1 MLIDFDFNI
10 DYCLENEYV
19 RLTPLQEID
28 IEHLSIYSINE
39 PEIWTYSLVSAAGI
53 ENMKR
58 YIHQAVDARMRQTDY
73 PFIVFDKVNQ
83 QYIGSTRF
91 YDIQLA
97 NRTLQLGYTWYGK
110 KYQGSGINKHCKYL
124 MLEFA
129 FEIMKME
136 RVEFR
141 ADNEN
146 KRSIQAM
153 KNIGASIEGI
163 LRSNG
168 FKANGQRRDSI
179 VLSILREEW
188 FEHINKELC
197 LKLPVIIL
205 Q

>member
-1 MLIDFDFNI
+1 MLIDFDFNN
-10 DYCLENEYV
+10 DYCLENKYV
-19 RLTPLQEID
+19 KLTPLQEID
-28 IEHLSIYSINE
+28 IEHLSIFSINE

-53 ENMKR
+53 KNEKR
-58 YIHQAVDARMRQTDY
+58 YIHQSVDARMQQTDY

-91 YDIQLA
+91 YDIQIA

>member
-1 MLIDFDFNI
+1 
-10 DYCLENEYV
+10 
-19 RLTPLQEID
+19 
-28 IEHLSIYSINE
+28 
-39 PEIWTYSLVSAAGI
+39 
-53 ENMKR
+53 MKR

-129 FEIMKME
+129 FETMKME

-168 FKANGQRRDSI
+168 YKANGQRRDSI
-179 VLSILREEW
+179 VLSILKEEW
-188 FEHINKELC
+188 FEVIKKELC